1 MFFLLY
7 IGIGLI
13 AIVVGTLLS
22 LNVDRMFSVNM
33 TALEVNRTRIML
45 WLMTFNLA
53 FTFPMSIWG
62 SIMTAYER
70 FVFQRLVSIVRSVL
84 NPVVMILLLVVG
96 YKAVAMV
103 VVTTLFNIITLII
116 NFLLLQ
122 I

>member
-1 MFFLLY
+1 
-7 IGIGLI
+7 
-13 AIVVGTLLS
+13 
-22 LNVDRMFSVNM
+22 
-33 TALEVNRTRIML
+33 
-45 WLMTFNLA
+45 
-53 FTFPMSIWG
+53 MSIWG

-116 NFLLLQ
+116 NFIIADISCMSRYVLGISILLFLKKFRS
-122 I
+122 IVSGYSLMR